1 MKLDIGY
8 PSRDEEKEIVRW
20 AGDRAGTPL
29 DPVAGVEEVFRAR
42 ERVAAVHVEE
52 AVLDYIV
59 ELAFATRE
67 PARYGLEELESLIDF
82 GTSPRASIF
91 LARTA
96 RARAWL
102 RGRSFVLPDD
112 VKAMAPM
119 VLPHRLRTTYEA
131 DARGIGTD
139 EVVRRVL
146 EAVSSP

>member
-1 MKLDIGY
+1 M
-8 PSRDEEKEIVRW
+8 RW

-29 DPVAGVEEVFRAR
+29 EPVATVEEVFRAR
-42 ERVAAVHVEE
+42 EQVAAVHLEE
-52 AVLDYIV
+52 TVLDYIV

-67 PARYGLEELESLIDF
+67 PAAYGLGELESLIDF

-91 LARTA
+91 LARTS

-102 RGRSFVLPDD
+102 RGRGFVLPDD

-131 DARGIGTD
+131 DARGVGTG
-139 EVVRRVL
+139 EVIRRVL
-146 EAVSSP
+146 EVVPSP